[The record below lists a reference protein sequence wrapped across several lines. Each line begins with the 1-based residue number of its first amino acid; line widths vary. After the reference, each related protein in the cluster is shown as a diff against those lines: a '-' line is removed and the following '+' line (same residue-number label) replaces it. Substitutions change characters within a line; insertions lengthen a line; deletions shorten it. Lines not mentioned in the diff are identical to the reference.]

1 MMMMS
6 RTVAPRAV
14 TSRAEKATRSAR
26 RGTSATR
33 SVVTSASSAVERVV
47 KGVER
52 ACDKV
57 NLAAITAMTTLT
69 SAGAA
74 HAVDV
79 QGVEDYLLAFWKF
92 RTADP
97 KSIFLYTVAPILGP
111 YAIFAVLIKQKTAR
125 QLETLEAGGWV
136 EFMAERG
143 LDAKTLQLT
152 QLNAFVKA
160 AEQGLLDDAMVTE
173 FVRKLQVNEQWN
185 KSTIAIQDK
194 RAEDAKKRARTQ
206 AILEAKRA
214 RGDFDAKKEESSV

>member
-1 MMMMS
+1 
-6 RTVAPRAV
+6 
-14 TSRAEKATRSAR
+14 
-26 RGTSATR
+26 
-33 SVVTSASSAVERVV
+33 
-47 KGVER
+47 
-52 ACDKV
+52 
-57 NLAAITAMTTLT
+57 
-69 SAGAA
+69 
-74 HAVDV
+74 
-79 QGVEDYLLAFWKF
+79 
-92 RTADP
+92 
-97 KSIFLYTVAPILGP
+97 LYTVAPILGP

-160 AEQGLLDDAMVTE
+160 AERGVLDDAMVTE

>member
-1 MMMMS
+1 MMS

-26 RGTSATR
+26 RGTS
-33 SVVTSASSAVERVV
+33 
-47 KGVER
+47 
-52 ACDKV
+52 
-57 NLAAITAMTTLT
+57 
-69 SAGAA
+69 AA

-111 YAIFAVLIKQKTAR
+111 YAIFAVLIKKKTAR

-160 AEQGLLDDAMVTE
+160 AE
-173 FVRKLQVNEQWN
+173 
-185 KSTIAIQDK
+185 
-194 RAEDAKKRARTQ
+194 
-206 AILEAKRA
+206 
-214 RGDFDAKKEESSV
+214 